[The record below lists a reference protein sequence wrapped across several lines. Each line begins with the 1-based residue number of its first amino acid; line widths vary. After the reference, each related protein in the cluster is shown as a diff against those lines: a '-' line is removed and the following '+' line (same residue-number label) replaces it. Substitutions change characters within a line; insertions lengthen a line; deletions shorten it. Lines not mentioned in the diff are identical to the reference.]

1 MPTFLER
8 SAVRSFFFSFG
19 ELEVLDNLKI
29 SKEQREQIVD
39 DQLAASDARLQKPEP
54 PGLNSRE
61 SSPIMESIAR
71 KKGEPDWDEV
81 KRDAIREMAH
91 KMAAETEL

>member
-39 DQLAASDARLQKPEP
+39 DQLAASDARLAKAGASGFKLQ
-54 PGLNSRE
+54 GV
-61 SSPIMESIAR
+61 IADHESIAR

-81 KRDAIREMAH
+81 
-91 KMAAETEL
+91 